1 MYQLN
6 VLEERRGV
14 WAKTILKS
22 KIFKKE
28 VANLS
33 QAINGEGISK
43 KISFKLKLFAEIERL
58 FCSTINGSWHVF
70 VVL

>member
-1 MYQLN
+1 MFGLVFDVLKKKMYQSN

-33 QAINGEGISK
+33 QAINGEGI
-43 KISFKLKLFAEIERL
+43 
-58 FCSTINGSWHVF
+58 
-70 VVL
+70 

>member
-33 QAINGEGISK
+33 QAINGEGI
-43 KISFKLKLFAEIERL
+43 
-58 FCSTINGSWHVF
+58 
-70 VVL
+70 